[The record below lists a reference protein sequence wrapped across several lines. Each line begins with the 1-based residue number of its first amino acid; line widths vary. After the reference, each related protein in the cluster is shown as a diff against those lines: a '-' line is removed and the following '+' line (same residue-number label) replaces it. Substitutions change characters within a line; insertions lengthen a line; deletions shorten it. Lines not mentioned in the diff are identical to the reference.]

1 MGLAEDTTELEVDRE
16 VGVMLESEPDAF
28 RQWFGIDTDRALF
41 GSGRRLVVLQRRMA
55 DLNAQEAAMAGEFH
69 AARVRL
75 VTQIATIEA
84 AIESVALARREEG
97 RGNSLLLPGVGT
109 WSTRNIPGKWS
120 VEDEATVI
128 AALNGVEREAYLKPQ
143 PDKLDA
149 RALLADLPAVMAARG
164 GEVLP
169 GLKKGDDRIGV
180 SASYEALR

>member
-16 VGVMLESEPDAF
+16 VGVMLEAEPAAF
-28 RQWFGIDTDRALF
+28 RQWFDLDTDRALF
-41 GSGRRLVVLQRRMA
+41 GAGRRLLRLQRQMA
-55 DLNAQEAAMAGEFH
+55 DLTAQRVAIVEEFAREA
-69 AARVRL
+69 VRL
-75 VTQIATIEA
+75 GAQAEMLAA

-109 WSTRNIPGKWS
+109 WSTRAIPGKWS
-120 VEDEATVI
+120 VEDEAAVI
-128 AALNGVEREAYLKPQ
+128 AALKGVEREAYLKPQ

-180 SASYEALR
+180 SVSYEALR